1 MLWLAPVLFLPRQ
14 VKMSARNVPVFMIR
28 SLWIPV
34 DTFTLSSPLTP
45 QSPSSYVVCWLWSA
59 SASTLHHPHPTHTH
73 THNLLSPLHLWSRSG
88 GMLSVS
94 PAALPPWRLGP
105 RMHPLHL
112 CSFHSKLCPLRAAAF
127 LSEPGDCDRLAKWH
141 TYTDTLAKAQAWG
154 GGREAG
160 PPGEGPEQLRTPA
173 IKPSQDQ
180 ASVLPWAGH
189 YLLPL
194 CQDAV
199 RTGSRRAS
207 NMNDIYKAA
216 VRPLTTHRA
225 EKCAVGCLWRS
236 DF

>member
-1 MLWLAPVLFLPRQ
+1 MTCPCAFPTTTSQNVCQERTGVYDQ
-14 VKMSARNVPVFMIR
+14 VTLNPSWH
-28 SLWIPV
+28 LH
-34 DTFTLSSPLTP
+34 TLLSSDSTEPFFLRGLLA
-45 QSPSSYVVCWLWSA
+45 VVCVC
-59 SASTLHHPHPTHTH
+59 LHPPPSPPYTH

-141 TYTDTLAKAQAWG
+141 TYTDTLAEAQAWG

-160 PPGEGPEQLRTPA
+160 PPGEGPEQLRNPA